1 MDRSRRPRW
10 SMATA
15 LLLLGAGCSPAG
27 DDDDSTLDGGPV
39 AFSLAILTDT
49 HVGEGQLDH
58 GEPGFDDS
66 GGGGDDPITARL
78 AAAVEKINVAVDEHD
93 IRLVMALGDFTDS
106 AERSELVRA
115 RELLDE
121 LTVPY
126 VPLIGNH
133 DMWPYAWIDGDSY
146 EEATEAT
153 GDDLFDEVFADHFAA
168 LGGQLERFD
177 KAPVPVEGPDG
188 SGDWYPVNV
197 AFDVEGMHL
206 VGLDL
211 GTREA
216 APPGLPGV
224 GPEADLHD
232 FPGGSWPWFT
242 EHLQGYPDLGDRN
255 VLVFAHHPPL
265 PLGLD
270 SLAPD
275 EFDTMEAFIHGL
287 GSGDHVF
294 GFFAG
299 HWHMDLVSDLYGA
312 EPVVVTG
319 ATKQDESVR
328 LVRIGADGL
337 VDYETKL

>member
-1 MDRSRRPRW
+1 MRSPL
-10 SMATA
+10 AGIVLAGA
-15 LLLLGAGCSPAG
+15 LVGCQPAG
-27 DDDDSTLDGGPV
+27 DDDDSTADPGPQ

-49 HVGEGQLDH
+49 HVGEGQEDH
-58 GEPGFDDS
+58 GDPGYDDS
-66 GGGGDDPITARL
+66 GGGGDDEITRRL
-78 AAAVEKINVAVDEHD
+78 QAAVDKVNAAVDEHD
-93 IRLVMALGDFTDS
+93 IRVVMALGDLTDS
-106 AERSELVRA
+106 AERSEMVRA
-115 RELLDE
+115 RELLDG
-121 LTVPY
+121 LAVPY

-133 DMWPYAWIDGDSY
+133 DMWPYARTGGDGY
-146 EEATEAT
+146 EEAAEAT
-153 GDDLFDEVFADHFAA
+153 GDDLFDEVFADHFADLA
-168 LGGQLERFD
+168 GQLGGFD
-177 KAPVPVEGPDG
+177 KAPVPVTGPDG

-211 GTREA
+211 GTREG

-232 FPGGSWPWFT
+232 FPGGTWPWFT
-242 EHLQGYPDLGDRN
+242 DHLEDHPGLGDRN

-265 PLGLD
+265 PLGVD

-275 EFDTMEAFIHGL
+275 EFDRVEAFVHGL
-287 GSGDHVF
+287 GTGEHVF

-299 HWHMDLVSDLYGA
+299 HWHMDLVSDLYGD

-319 ATKQDESVR
+319 ATKVDESVR
-328 LVRIGADGL
+328 LVRIGADGS